1 VYFLAGFPN
10 RTRAI
15 FDFLGNADSVAAI
28 EMRRDE
34 VRAVVLNTRPAFS
47 RPLSSALV
55 NAARARFPRGE
66 QLGRFEL
73 RWRDRP

>member
-1 VYFLAGFPN
+1 
-10 RTRAI
+10 
-15 FDFLGNADSVAAI
+15 
-28 EMRRDE
+28 MRRDE